1 MLKAESFHGF
11 QLWASV
17 TWRCSMEF
25 LCTRPSSVWYEVTNL
40 SFSFQWCC
48 KISGFN
54 HPLLYLQTGNA
65 AGFLL
70 LFQDW
75 RRWIWVA
82 SQGNWNNFFAL
93 IANFLLLPPQW
104 IRLLGTKLE
113 EVCRAAVDHFA
124 AIPWVLFGRNGLRVS
139 AVAVFKF

>member
-75 RRWIWVA
+75 SRQLKQLFCTHRQFFFTA
-82 SQGNWNNFFAL
+82 SSVNSTLRYKVGRSLQGSRGSFRCNTL
-93 IANFLLLPPQW
+93 
-104 IRLLGTKLE
+104 
-113 EVCRAAVDHFA
+113 
-124 AIPWVLFGRNGLRVS
+124 S
-139 AVAVFKF
+139 AVWEKWFEGQCRCSVQVLNFNAQY